1 MIKGLWRKRYW
12 KVIGEWFEK
21 GGDSSRVYM
30 RSIAD
35 ITKLCA
41 IEKCIWVRKNE
52 SENN

>member
-1 MIKGLWRKRYW
+1 MIGKRS
-12 KVIGEWFEK
+12 GEK
-21 GGDSSRVYM
+21 KCSSRGMYM

-35 ITKLCA
+35 MPKLCA